1 MAFAIVAVAIVIIVL
16 LTIFVYKESTGFNV
30 TEYVIETDKPITRDL
45 NIVMLSDLH
54 DTDLGDDN
62 KQVLEKIGQL
72 NPDFVLLAGDM
83 ITSYMQPKYNS
94 DVTFSFLEKLAK
106 DNDVYYGLGNHEQR
120 YLSEPD
126 KFPGKFD
133 ALKRFVCS
141 CGINFLQNDFADIPE
156 LNVRIYGL
164 NIPIEY
170 YRRVVTKKLPDDYVS
185 EIFGNMPGDKLN
197 IMMAHNPDQFDT
209 YVKGR
214 PDVVVSGHIHG
225 GIVGVPKLGGLISPQ
240 LKLFP
245 KYDFGI
251 FREDITTMVL
261 GRGLGWHT
269 IPIRI
274 WNKAEIVNIRI
285 VKKNF

>member
-1 MAFAIVAVAIVIIVL
+1 MVFAIVVIAIVIIVL
-16 LTIFVYKESTGFNV
+16 LTAFVYKESTGFNV

-62 KQVLEKIGQL
+62 KQVLEKISQL

-94 DVTFSFLEKLAK
+94 DVTFSFLEKLVK
-106 DNDVYYGLGNHEQR
+106 NNDVYYGLGNHEQR

-133 ALKRFVCS
+133 SLKCFVDE
-141 CGINFLQNDFADIPE
+141 CGIKFLQNEFVDIPE

-170 YRRVVTKKLPDDYVS
+170 YRRVVTKRLPDNYVG
-185 EIFGNMPGDKLN
+185 EVFGNMPSDKLN
-197 IMMAHNPDQFDT
+197 IMMAHNPDQFDI
-209 YVKGR
+209 YVNGR
-214 PDVVVSGHIHG
+214 PDIVVSGHVHG

-251 FREDITTMVL
+251 FRKDGTTMVL

-269 IPIRI
+269 IPVRI
-274 WNKAEIVNIRI
+274 WNKAEIVNIKI
-285 VKKNF
+285 VKKSF